1 MTYSSR
7 FWLYAP
13 FALVL
18 VLAAGVSAQW
28 WRAAGEFEKKL
39 AALKGHQVIPAV
51 TMDWKSVSV
60 GGFPFRIDADF
71 TQIQI
76 RGEGAHG
83 PFAWSS
89 EKFALHALTY
99 GRSKIVYEATGRQR
113 LAWTGANGAGHAIRF
128 QAGSL
133 HASSVTDASGLA
145 RFDLDLVNA
154 GNKDVTAGRFQFHMK
169 RDGGNLD
176 LMVRADSVTGFG
188 SPKKLVQAYA
198 TLSKAEV
205 YAPLLRGEMPWPM
218 AMGVWRGFGGKAALS
233 QTVEPDLATQAVT
246 PLY

>member
-13 FALVL
+13 FALV
-18 VLAAGVSAQW
+18 VILAIAVSVQW
-28 WRAAGEFEKKL
+28 SRAASELEKKL
-39 AALKGHQVIPAV
+39 TGIKGHEVVPAI
-51 TMDWKSVSV
+51 TMDWKSVTV
-60 GGFPFRIDADF
+60 GGFPFRIDVDF
-71 TQIQI
+71 TGLTFK
-76 RGEGAHG
+76 GEGAHG
-83 PFAWSS
+83 PFAWAS

-99 GRSKIVYEATGRQR
+99 GRNKIVYEATGRQN
-113 LAWTGANGAGHAIRF
+113 LAWTDANGAGHAIAF

-133 HASSVTDASGLA
+133 HGSSITDARGLA

-154 GNKDVTAGRFQFHMK
+154 GNQQFTAGRFQFHMQ
-169 RDGGNLD
+169 RAGGNLD

-188 SPKKLVQAYA
+188 APRKLVQAYA

-205 YAPLLRGEMPWPM
+205 VMPLLRGEKPWPVVM
-218 AMGVWRGFGGKAALS
+218 EAWRGVGGKAVLS
-233 QTVEPDLATQAVT
+233 QTVEPELATQALS